1 MQNTLSIYEAKTHFS
16 SFVHRAS
23 LGEAF
28 VVTSH
33 GKPLARIVPLETVD
47 LEAEKKAR
55 KMAALAQ
62 LKDLQKRADW
72 PKITAVEAR
81 DWAHE
86 GHRWAE

>member
-1 MQNTLSIYEAKTHFS
+1 MLNTLSIYEAKTHFS

-47 LEAEKKAR
+47 VEAEKRANKL
-55 KMAALAQ
+55 MALEQ
-62 LKDLQKRADW
+62 LRELQKRADW
-72 PKITAVEAR
+72 PRLTREEILSFKN
-81 DWAHE
+81 E
-86 GHRWAE
+86 GRKW